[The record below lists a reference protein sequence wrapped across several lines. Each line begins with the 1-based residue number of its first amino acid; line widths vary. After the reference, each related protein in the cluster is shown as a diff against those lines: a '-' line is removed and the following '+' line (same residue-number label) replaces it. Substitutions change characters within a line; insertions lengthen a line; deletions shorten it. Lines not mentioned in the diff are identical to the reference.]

1 MFCPQCKAEYNPGIA
16 VCADCSVRLV
26 DALPAEG
33 AEAEYVE
40 LVTVFV
46 TSNQS
51 ELLIAKSLLESASIE
66 YFAKGDAVSD
76 LVVGRLG
83 YNPAIGPVELQVHPD
98 DAEEARAAL
107 EDMEA
112 NFSSPDEFTAGCEHD
127 E

>member
-1 MFCPQCKAEYNPGIA
+1 MFCPQCKAEYRPGLA
-16 VCADCSVRLV
+16 TCPECNVRLV
-26 DALPAEG
+26 ESLPTEG
-33 AEAEYVE
+33 NETEYVE

-51 ELLIAKSLLESASIE
+51 ELLIAKSLLDSASIE
-66 YFAKGDAVSD
+66 YFAKGEGLVDV
-76 LVVGRLG
+76 VVGRLG
-83 YNPAIGPVELQVHPD
+83 FNPAIGPIELQVHPD

-112 NFSSPDEFTAGCEHD
+112 NFTSPDEFTAGCEHD